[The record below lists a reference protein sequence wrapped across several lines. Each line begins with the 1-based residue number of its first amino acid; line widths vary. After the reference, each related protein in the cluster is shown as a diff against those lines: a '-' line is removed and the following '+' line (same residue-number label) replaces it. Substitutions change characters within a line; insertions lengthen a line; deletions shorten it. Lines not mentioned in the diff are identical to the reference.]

1 MLPEAIRALN
11 VLVSRGKKV
20 YVHCTAGINRA
31 TLTVVG
37 YLTFVRVRAS
47 SLLPGPYHSPEEILQ
62 VCTFLSSRKERLGRH
77 RKEWVEATYAQLQK
91 EVMRL

>member
-11 VLVSRGKKV
+11 VLISRGKKV

-37 YLTFVRVRAS
+37 YLTFVRVRVA
-47 SLLPGPYHSPEEILQ
+47 SLLFGLCRSPDNILE
-62 VCTFLSSRKERLGRH
+62 VCTCVSCR
-77 RKEWVEATYAQLQK
+77 
-91 EVMRL
+91 